1 MSMIKKLLR
10 LVVAV
15 LAASSLPVAAFEQDA
30 PSRDLVEKIVQAY
43 GGAQLIERMTA
54 LSAEGEIDAFARGTH
69 GTYKR
74 FFQRPRLLRVETSY
88 PGMTETRVLNGQ
100 LAWRVNDLE
109 VIKGDTGPSRQ
120 AMIYQY
126 KQLDLPFGLL
136 KGRYNLRFAGEEAVS
151 DQLTQV
157 LEVWDDEGPAMRV
170 NVDTTAHFIVKVT
183 GVLQSGAK
191 TMSLSAE
198 FSDFRLIDGTPLP
211 FHINHFAAGIAIS
224 ETVITRY
231 ALNPVLSSDLFVP
244 RIKGRESA
252 RGHSGGVLAAVM
264 PTLSAATSEH

>member
-1 MSMIKKLLR
+1 MIKKLLR
-10 LVVAV
+10 LMVAV
-15 LAASSLPVAAFEQDA
+15 LAAFSLPVAALEQDA
-30 PSRDLVEKIVQAY
+30 PARDLVEKIVQAY
-43 GGAQLIERMTA
+43 GGAQQIERLTA
-54 LSAEGEIDAFARGTH
+54 LSAEGEIDAFARGTQ
-69 GTYKR
+69 GSYKR

-88 PGMTETRVLNGQ
+88 PGMSETRVLNGQ
-100 LAWRVNDLE
+100 LAWRVNDRE

-136 KGRYNLRFAGEEAVS
+136 KGLYNLRYAGEEAVGS
-151 DQLTQV
+151 LLTQA
-157 LEVWDDEGPAMRV
+157 LEVWDDEGPAMRI
-170 NVDTTAHFIVKVT
+170 NVDNTAHYIVKVT
-183 GVLQSGAK
+183 GVLQSGEK
-191 TMSLSAE
+191 TMSLAAE

-231 ALNPVLSSDLFVP
+231 ALNPVLKSDLFVP

-252 RGHSGGVLAAVM
+252 QRHPGDVLAVA
-264 PTLSAATSEH
+264 LSTRDGGASAP